1 MERNRKKTKS
11 ENKPLARSA
20 CDRKEPADLRPPWDL
35 YFLNITEQIA
45 ERSTCLRR
53 KTGALLVKDKRIL
66 ATGYN
71 GAPSGLKHCFEVG
84 CLREDREIA
93 SGEHHELCRGLHAEQ
108 NAIIQA
114 ALHGIKINGATLY
127 STHQPCVLCAKMLI
141 NAGVKEIFFRDKYP
155 DKLAEDILKETK
167 VKVVHLARR

>member
-1 MERNRKKTKS
+1 MS
-11 ENKPLARSA
+11 
-20 CDRKEPADLRPPWDL
+20 RPSWDE
-35 YFLNITEQIA
+35 YFLKITGQIA

-53 KTGALLVKDKRIL
+53 RVGALLVKEKRIL

-71 GAPSGLKHCFEVG
+71 GAPIGLRHCAEVG

-114 ALHGIKINGATLY
+114 ALHGIKIDGATLY
-127 STHQPCVLCAKMLI
+127 TTHEPCVLCAKMLV
-141 NAGVKEIFFRDKYP
+141 NAGIKRVVYRDSYP
-155 DKLAEDILKETK
+155 DELAESILKEANIK
-167 VKVVHLARR
+167 LVHLEKTRL